1 MYCKKCGKKLDY
13 ESDICNE
20 CAQNDEFFSA
30 EPIIEPAP
38 QPQPAP
44 VYAEPVAA
52 PAPAAPIDPT
62 NTRKYGIGKAITSI
76 ILGFVGYIISY
87 LVLTVITSIMEE
99 TGTVEFVSPAM
110 MFLVLVSLGL
120 AIPSLILGIKSIV
133 TFIKRAKG
141 GYVKPIPTLILGIIA
156 VNLAACVLLFDA
168 LSCLMFMLPLMLV

>member
-87 LVLTVITSIMEE
+87 LVLTVLTAIMESPGAPE
-99 TGTVEFVSPAM
+99 IESPAL
-110 MFLVLVSLGL
+110 MFFVFVSLGL
-120 AIPSLILGIKSIV
+120 AIPSLILGIKSII

-141 GYVKPIPTLILGIIA
+141 GYVKPIPTLILGIIG
-156 VNLAACVLLFDA
+156 VNLAACVLLFDSVSFI
-168 LSCLMFMLPLMLV
+168 LYTLPLTLA